1 MELDRELEKYG
12 LSKEQYESACADIDA
27 KLDGTLDIDWGEIKD
42 KYNIQCSTDTIRK
55 ASTTIFGGYYRKRSE
70 NNKSDLDEKIQQLRE
85 ERIKL
90 QTINLENNK
99 EDRGKYR
106 QQLFYEY
113 IGKAISTLPLPE
125 PHVVWTEQKDE
136 TIEYLM
142 TIADVHYG
150 AAFTSMNNTYSPEI
164 TKERFNDLLN
174 ETIAFVDSKNIS
186 KIHIASLGD
195 LIQGILRI
203 SDIKL
208 NDSSIVKA
216 TVEISRIIAMFLNQL
231 SAYVNIEY
239 YHVPSANHT
248 QIRPLG
254 SKPNELPLEDLEYV
268 IGHYISDLL
277 ANNTKVNVHL
287 ANEGETGISIPIVG
301 STIYA
306 MHGHQI
312 KNLETAIKDLSNQR
326 RDFIDYL
333 ILGHIHGNKVIPS
346 GESVCSDTEV
356 LVSPSFV
363 GSDPYSDSLF
373 KGSKSSV
380 KIYGFDHLYGH
391 TETYKFI
398 LN

>member
-113 IGKAISTLPLPE
+113 IGKAITTLPLPKSYNIIRE
-125 PHVVWTEQKDE
+125 PKED
-136 TIEYLM
+136 IEYLL

-150 AAFTSMNNTYSPEI
+150 AAFKSINNEYSPEI
-164 TKERFNDLLN
+164 AKERFDYLLN
-174 ETIAFVDSKNIS
+174 LTIKFIEDKKIS
-186 KIHIASLGD
+186 KLHIVSLGD

-216 TVEISRIIAMFLNQL
+216 TVEISRIIAMFLNEL
-231 SAYVNIEY
+231 SAYANIEY
-239 YHVPSANHT
+239 YHVPTANHT

-254 SKPNELPLEDLEYV
+254 SKPGELPLEDLEYV

-277 ANNTKVNVHL
+277 ASNENVNVHL
-287 ANEGETGISIPIVG
+287 ANEGETGIEIPILG

-312 KNLETAIKDLSNQR
+312 KNLETAIKDLSGQR

-333 ILGHIHGNKVIPS
+333 ILGHLHGNKVVPS

-373 KGSKSSV
+373 KGSKASV

-391 TETYKFI
+391 TETYIFI